1 MCGLSLFPLLELPYF
16 VLGSPV
22 RVLAVDLGTKRTG
35 FAISDPREKMALAL
49 PTLQDVTAADVA
61 VLVQDQGAEEVIV
74 GLPLNM
80 DGTVGPSARRA
91 LDFIDELKLHVAVP
105 VVPWDERL
113 STAEGQSRLRQA
125 GLDRKDRHRR
135 ADVAAAIVILESY
148 LRRPR

>member
-1 MCGLSLFPLLELPYF
+1 
-16 VLGSPV
+16 VK
-22 RVLAVDLGTKRTG
+22 VLAVDLGTKRTG
-35 FAISDPREKMALAL
+35 FAISDPQGKMALAL
-49 PTLQDVTAADVA
+49 PTLQDVTATDVA
-61 VLVQDQGAEEVIV
+61 VLVEDQGAEEVVV

-80 DGTVGPSARRA
+80 DGTTGPSARRA
-91 LDFIDELKLHVAVP
+91 LDFIEELRIQVTVP

-113 STAEGQSRLRQA
+113 STVEGQTRLREA